1 MDTMSSFICVIL
13 KLLIL
18 NKGVGFMEA
27 FRKFIRKNRLTF
39 FIGNFI
45 AAIFIVA
52 IADLVFGSQPTIIQ
66 TVVYAVVI
74 ATAFSIFYKP
84 DQKDK

>member
-1 MDTMSSFICVIL
+1 
-13 KLLIL
+13 
-18 NKGVGFMEA
+18 MEA

-52 IADLVFGSQPTIIQ
+52 IADLFFGSQPTIIQ
-66 TVVYAVVI
+66 TVVYAFVI
-74 ATAFSIFYKP
+74 ATAFSIFYKQ

>member
-1 MDTMSSFICVIL
+1 
-13 KLLIL
+13 
-18 NKGVGFMEA
+18 MEA

-66 TVVYAVVI
+66 TVVYAFVI
-74 ATAFSIFYKP
+74 ATVFSIFYKS

>member
-1 MDTMSSFICVIL
+1 
-13 KLLIL
+13 
-18 NKGVGFMEA
+18 MEV

-52 IADLVFGSQPTIIQ
+52 IADLIFGSQPTIIQ
-66 TVVYAVVI
+66 TVVYAFVI
-74 ATAFSIFYKP
+74 ATVFSIFYKS
-84 DQKDK
+84 DQRDK